1 MLKSFYP
8 GVKFEMVHKK
18 INLADD
24 FLAWEHERFSIKRLP
39 AFTISHFNSHKDP
52 DRSTILDQRYGITWM
67 IKILAN
73 YEPVFMS
80 MVQIYTCI
88 AEVLLSY
95 KNYDYVNTY
104 NIDKFSLQ

>member
-1 MLKSFYP
+1 
-8 GVKFEMVHKK
+8 
-18 INLADD
+18 
-24 FLAWEHERFSIKRLP
+24 
-39 AFTISHFNSHKDP
+39 
-52 DRSTILDQRYGITWM
+52 M

-95 KNYDYVNTY
+95 KNYIILTILTNFLCNNRESVDVGKLSRNIEIVAEALARYVY
-104 NIDKFSLQ
+104 NVSSHGNLQLFSGGLVRGFTLYSALTF

>member
-1 MLKSFYP
+1 
-8 GVKFEMVHKK
+8 
-18 INLADD
+18 
-24 FLAWEHERFSIKRLP
+24 
-39 AFTISHFNSHKDP
+39 
-52 DRSTILDQRYGITWM
+52 M

-104 NIDKFSLQ
+104 NIDIFSLQ